1 MDAPDPPTTPLSRSA
16 SGRVVSNRSS
26 SGRPRRRIGP
36 ESEQGRTAA
45 TTRTAVDPCSLSG
58 VLGDRIMSFYEVD
71 KLKQIIQCY
80 KTGGFPFPTWLA
92 TWKGTCP
99 SCWLTFQ
106 KLATVTRHETVN
118 GLVVHAACR
127 DGPLPNCITCGEA
140 ASPEQTYRKV
150 RSVNAIRC
158 YSCAFD
164 IASRRGR

>member
-1 MDAPDPPTTPLSRSA
+1 MDAPDPPTTPISRSA
-16 SGRVVSNRSS
+16 SGRVVSNRAS

-58 VLGDRIMSFYEVD
+58 VLGDRIMPFYEVD

-127 DGPLPNCITCGEA
+127 DGPSTKLYHIWGGGIAGADLPQGA
-140 ASPEQTYRKV
+140 QRQRDPLLLV
-150 RSVNAIRC
+150 RV
-158 YSCAFD
+158 
-164 IASRRGR
+164 